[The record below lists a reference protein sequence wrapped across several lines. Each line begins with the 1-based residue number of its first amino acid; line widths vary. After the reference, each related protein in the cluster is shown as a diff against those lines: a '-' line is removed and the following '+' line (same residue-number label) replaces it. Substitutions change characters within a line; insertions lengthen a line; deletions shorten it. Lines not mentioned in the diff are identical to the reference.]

1 MRNSLDAWLINEI
14 RTELRS
20 EIHRGPSPIFSVARA
35 IIEREPARADQWR
48 LEKMA
53 RLVSRE
59 MAAVAVPAGRSSYMD
74 YLPGMDLTDQLPL
87 KKGSLPL
94 GQATIQKLKE
104 SVVALRAAHK
114 KRIEVRLDRR
124 LGRIRRLIVEMA
136 PYAREHHGLTVADYC
151 ELRAHGV
158 EAGAKVRVG
167 KAGA

>member
-20 EIHRGPSPIFSVARA
+20 EIHRGSSLIFSVARA

-53 RLVSRE
+53 RMVSRE
-59 MAAVAVPAGRSSYMD
+59 MAAAPVPTGRSSWMD
-74 YLPGMDLTDQLPL
+74 YLPGMDLADQLPL
-87 KKGSLPL
+87 KKGSVPL

-136 PYAREHHGLTVADYC
+136 PYARAHHGLTVADYC
-151 ELRAHGV
+151 ELRAAGV
-158 EAGAKVRVG
+158 EVLQTRTAGKG
-167 KAGA
+167 